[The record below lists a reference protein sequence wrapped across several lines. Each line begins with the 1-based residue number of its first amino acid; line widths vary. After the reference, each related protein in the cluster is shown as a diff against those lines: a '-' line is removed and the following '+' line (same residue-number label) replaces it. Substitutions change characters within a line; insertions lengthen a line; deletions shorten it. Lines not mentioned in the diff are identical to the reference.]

1 MVQTGNVYLIDTRPP
16 LFFRLGHIGGA
27 NSLPLIKYDK
37 ALASQRA
44 QLDAAAKSGKPIVTY
59 CQNTHCPDAHR
70 MAKKLAWPKNSPSWA
85 TTSPSTTAAG
95 KNGKTPGWNSQAS
108 SAAQGASTGL
118 TTLAPPSC
126 TTLSHCVPGGSSPGN
141 LSGHSTTTTPS
152 SSRYSS
158 QPIRSTSSSD
168 SIR

>member
-70 MAKKLAWPKNSPSWA
+70 MAKKLALLGHNVTVYHGGWEEWKNS
-85 TTSPSTTAAG
+85 
-95 KNGKTPGWNSQAS
+95 
-108 SAAQGASTGL
+108 GL
-118 TTLAPPSC
+118 E
-126 TTLSHCVPGGSSPGN
+126 
-141 LSGHSTTTTPS
+141 
-152 SSRYSS
+152 
-158 QPIRSTSSSD
+158 
-168 SIR
+168 